1 MTPPENSRQ
10 APTTI
15 FEALRVSHQLQR
27 RLCRSL
33 SAGRSAPAKRQA
45 LFSALRCE
53 LEAHAAAEERFLYAP
68 LLMKDA
74 GLGVSRHAL
83 SEHHEIEEL
92 CEQLSVRDKQNASWL
107 KTAKELSEVVHHHL
121 KEEEKKFF
129 QLAGKL
135 LTESQKVSLA
145 RRYLNDVARM
155 RKKLQAP

>member
-1 MTPPENSRQ
+1 
-10 APTTI
+10 
-15 FEALRVSHQLQR
+15 
-27 RLCRSL
+27 
-33 SAGRSAPAKRQA
+33 
-45 LFSALRCE
+45 
-53 LEAHAAAEERFLYAP
+53 
-68 LLMKDA
+68 
-74 GLGVSRHAL
+74 
-83 SEHHEIEEL
+83 L
-92 CEQLSVRDKQNASWL
+92 CEQISVRDKQNASWL